1 MKINKFAL
9 IVLGAL
15 SANSLFADDME
26 EVIVSSSLID
36 QAASD
41 IPNPLHVMSG
51 NDISNDASQ
60 SLGETLDDLL
70 GVSSA
75 DYGSGVGQPIIRGM
89 SGSRVKIL
97 DNGLVNRDVSGLG
110 ADHINDVDLSNVQ
123 QIEVV
128 RGPSSL
134 LYTNGTIGGIV
145 NIVDNSIAQK
155 NVKRLTKVNLETQSV
170 NHGDAQSIFYQDN
183 LNNINISF
191 SYKESSFGDFD
202 VPNGAVLHMEEE
214 HHDDEKDH
222 DEPEDHEEN
231 LGYLSNSD
239 FQSESLKF
247 GASTTGDWGYVG
259 FSLANIES
267 LYGIPF
273 HGEVH
278 DEHDGEEEGHDEHEE
293 ERIFSTTDSDKFD
306 LRGSLNVNGNHLSSV
321 DFFLRDSDYRLTE
334 QHAEEEHHEEDG
346 YDEEDHD
353 EHEGHSEGPT
363 TFANDS
369 LEAGLIFDISNDLF
383 SQKLSLNFVNEDT
396 SVLGAE
402 AFMNPASRDELTLG
416 YFASRDFNNLHI
428 DFGIRLDNI
437 DNEGSVSA
445 AHEEEHHDD
454 EEEHGE
460 EDHEEMETSFY
471 DKSFNNSSFA
481 FNIGRS
487 ISDYVDLDMGF
498 ASVERAPSA
507 IELFMNGAHL
517 ATGRF
522 EVGNSNLNSEKSNNF
537 DLTLSIDNGN
547 FFASATVFKN
557 DVNNYIYLNDES
569 EEEHEEH
576 DEEHEEDHDEHGGLI
591 LANYLQQDAEL
602 DGYEIE
608 FGNTIELPSGELTLS
623 FGRDELSGKFSTGGN
638 IPRLNPA
645 RNIIKLKYS
654 KTGMDLGL
662 SFKDVAKQNKI
673 GTNEIVTSGY
683 QMLNAKLTKSINI
696 GSQGELT
703 LSLFGNNLLDE
714 VARNHSSFVKS
725 QVPLPGRNYG
735 LRFNLTLN

>member
-1 MKINKFAL
+1 MSAVTINGL
-9 IVLGAL
+9 L
-15 SANSLFADDME
+15 ANDIE

-36 QAASD
+36 QAASE

-51 NDISNDASQ
+51 NDIANNASK
-60 SLGETLDDLL
+60 SLGETLNDLL

-145 NIVDNSIAQK
+145 NIVDNSIAQEDVQRL
-155 NVKRLTKVNLETQSV
+155 VKIGLETQSV
-170 NHGDAQSIFYQDN
+170 NDGDSQSFFYQDN
-183 LNNINISF
+183 LKDINISF
-191 SYKESSFGDFD
+191 SYKDSSFGDFD
-202 VPNGAVLHMEEE
+202 VPNGSIIHIEEE
-214 HHDDEKDH
+214 HHEDHEDH
-222 DEPEDHEEN
+222 DEQEEE
-231 LGYLSNSD
+231 LGYLANSD
-239 FQSESLKF
+239 FASESLKF
-247 GASTTGDWGYVG
+247 GASKTGDWGYLG

-267 LYGIPF
+267 LYGIPY
-273 HGEVH
+273 HG
-278 DEHDGEEEGHDEHEE
+278 DEHEDEEEGHEEHEG

-306 LRGSLNVNGNHLSSV
+306 LRGSLNINGNFLSSV
-321 DFFLRDSDYRLTE
+321 DFFFRDSDYVLTE
-334 QHAEEEHHEEDG
+334 QHAEEDDEH
-346 YDEEDHD
+346 DEHD

-369 LEAGLIFDISNDLF
+369 IEAGLIFDLSNDQL
-383 SQKLSLNFVNEDT
+383 SQKVSLNFVDEDT

-402 AFMNPASRDELTLG
+402 ASMNPASRDELTLG
-416 YFASRDFNNLHI
+416 YFASRDFDIFHV
-428 DFGIRLDNI
+428 DFGIRFDNI
-437 DNEGSVSA
+437 DSEGSVSS
-445 AHEEEHHDD
+445 AHEEHHDED
-454 EEEHGE
+454 EGHD
-460 EDHEEMETSFY
+460 EDHEEMETSFF
-471 DKSFNNSSFA
+471 DKSFSNSSLA
-481 FNIGRS
+481 FNFSKSLNDFI
-487 ISDYVDLDMGF
+487 DLDIGF

-507 IELFMNGAHL
+507 VELFMNGAHL

-522 EVGNSNLNSEKSNNF
+522 EIGNANLNSEKSNNIDF
-537 DLTLSIDNGN
+537 TLNFNYDN

-557 DVNNYIYLNDES
+557 DVDNYIYLKDET

-576 DEEHEEDHDEHGGLI
+576 DEDHEEGHDEHAGLI

-608 FGNTIELPSGELTLS
+608 FGNTIILSSGELTFS
-623 FGRDELSGKFSTGGN
+623 FGRDDLSGKFSSGGN

-645 RNIIKLKYS
+645 RNIFKLKYFKDDMS
-654 KTGMDLGL
+654 IGL
-662 SFKDVAKQNKI
+662 NFKDVEKQNDI
-673 GTNEIVTSGY
+673 GANEIATSGY
-683 QMLNAKLTKSINI
+683 QMFNANLTKSINL
-696 GSQGELT
+696 GNEGELT
-703 LSLFGNNLLDE
+703 LTFFGNNLLNE
-714 VARNHSSFVKS
+714 SARNHSSFVKS

-735 LRFNLTLN
+735 LKFNFKFN

>member
-1 MKINKFAL
+1 MKINKFAFL
-9 IVLGAL
+9 FM
-15 SANSLFADDME
+15 SAVTINGLLANDIE

-36 QAASD
+36 QAASE

-51 NDISNDASQ
+51 NDIANNASK
-60 SLGETLDDLL
+60 SLGETLNDLL

-145 NIVDNSIAQK
+145 NIVDNSIAQEDVQRL
-155 NVKRLTKVNLETQSV
+155 VKIGLETQSV
-170 NHGDAQSIFYQDN
+170 NDGDSQSIFYQDN
-183 LNNINISF
+183 LNDINISF
-191 SYKESSFGDFD
+191 SYKDSSFGDFD
-202 VPNGAVLHMEEE
+202 IPNGSIIHIEEE
-214 HHDDEKDH
+214 HHEDHEDH
-222 DEPEDHEEN
+222 DEQEEE
-231 LGYLSNSD
+231 LGYLANSD
-239 FQSESLKF
+239 FASESLKF
-247 GASTTGDWGYVG
+247 GASKTGDWGYLG

-267 LYGIPF
+267 LYGIPY
-273 HGEVH
+273 HG
-278 DEHDGEEEGHDEHEE
+278 DEHDEEEEGHEEHQG

-306 LRGSLNVNGNHLSSV
+306 LRGSLNINGNFLSSV
-321 DFFLRDSDYRLTE
+321 DFFFRDSDYILTE
-334 QHAEEEHHEEDG
+334 QHAEEDDEH
-346 YDEEDHD
+346 DEHD
-353 EHEGHSEGPT
+353 EHEGHSKGPT

-369 LEAGLIFDISNDLF
+369 IEAGLIFDLSNDQL
-383 SQKLSLNFVNEDT
+383 SQKVSLNFVEEDT

-416 YFASRDFNNLHI
+416 YFASRDFDIFHV
-428 DFGIRLDNI
+428 DFGIRFDNI
-437 DNEGSVSA
+437 DSEGSVSS
-445 AHEEEHHDD
+445 AHEEHHEED
-454 EEEHGE
+454 EGHD
-460 EDHEEMETSFY
+460 EDHEEMETSFF
-471 DKSFNNSSFA
+471 DKSFSNSSLA
-481 FNIGRS
+481 FNFSKSLNDFI
-487 ISDYVDLDMGF
+487 DLDIGF

-507 IELFMNGAHL
+507 VELFMNGAHL

-522 EVGNSNLNSEKSNNF
+522 EVGNANLNSEKSNNIDF
-537 DLTLSIDNGN
+537 TLNFNYDN

-557 DVNNYIYLNDES
+557 DVDNYIYLKDET

-576 DEEHEEDHDEHGGLI
+576 DEDHEEGHDEHAGLI

-608 FGNTIELPSGELTLS
+608 FGNTIILSSGELTFS
-623 FGRDELSGKFSTGGN
+623 FGRDDLSGEFSSGGN

-645 RNIIKLKYS
+645 RNIFKLKYFKEDMS
-654 KTGMDLGL
+654 IGL
-662 SFKDVAKQNKI
+662 NFKDVEKQNDI
-673 GTNEIVTSGY
+673 GANEIATSGY
-683 QMLNAKLTKSINI
+683 QMFNANLTKSINL
-696 GSQGELT
+696 GNEGELT
-703 LSLFGNNLLDE
+703 LTFFGNNLLDE
-714 VARNHSSFVKS
+714 SARNHSSFVKS

-735 LRFNLTLN
+735 LKFNFKFN